1 MANTQHVTLVTPD
14 MSCAHCQ
21 ATITGDLSKLPGVS
35 AVSASPETKLVEV
48 DFDPGQLTIE
58 TIKGALAKA
67 GYPAQDSAA

>member
-21 ATITGDLSKLPGVS
+21 AHITSDLSKLPGVS

-48 DFDPGQLTIE
+48 QFDPGQLTIE
-58 TIKGALAKA
+58 TIKSALAKA
-67 GYPAQDSAA
+67 GYPAKDSPA

>member
-21 ATITGDLSKLPGVS
+21 QHITSDLSKLPGVS

-48 DFDPGQLTIE
+48 EFDPGQLTIE
-58 TIKGALAKA
+58 MIKGALSKA
-67 GYPAQDSAA
+67 GYPAQDAPA